1 MTPRRQLWHA
11 GNEHNTSKGYYG
23 LIINVLRAQ
32 PNCPSSREIVVVI
45 SKMNAEGRL
54 NLEWTISS
62 LGGWVATRRCM
73 FGTTN
78 AVIFT
83 DHNEIAQLSF
93 NPVSFLHIGFE
104 LPSNPE
110 EQHMDQNQVVVH
122 RQGNR
127 LCQGRNVCSIRG
139 YHEGFG

>member
-1 MTPRRQLWHA
+1 
-11 GNEHNTSKGYYG
+11 
-23 LIINVLRAQ
+23 
-32 PNCPSSREIVVVI
+32 
-45 SKMNAEGRL
+45 MNAEGRL

-127 LCQGRNVCSIRG
+127 CGHVYLRTAGGSVKDLMKKSW
-139 YHEGFG
+139 F